1 MQSPIFDTGEEQAA
15 FERGVAMERARQA
28 KEQAN
33 NAADPSAE
41 LAKLRVKAE
50 QIVKDEEINSQDRL
64 THLRAFSDT
73 NTVHRFQ
80 EAELKRMVW
89 DARRAL
95 SGPAGPIE
103 QGGQLH
109 ISEAPWLWDGV
120 FIRGVTNLITAP
132 PKLGKSRLLTSLF
145 GALANGRDEFLGR
158 KLHRGEQ
165 PKFLIVGS
173 DQPERDWAKCLKLA
187 GLLTPDNRMWD
198 CITAL
203 FHKGAPLHLDDEGI
217 DTIAGYCRKHPDLIV
232 GIDSY
237 HACTA
242 QLGLQEKDA
251 SFADPLLDLQEA
263 TAGYHPTIALIHH
276 SKKGG
281 GTRAS
286 EASRGSNAL
295 PGAVSQTITL
305 NWCQDNTGNPLAP
318 RDNRVKLSTE
328 GREDMP
334 LDMVIEQTD
343 AGWICHGSG
352 EEVAQAQAIQDVID
366 KLTDVQHQALRDMAH
381 HWNATMRGVDAVH
394 LANALNCM
402 PNRAAETISSLDRK
416 HLVQR
421 AGERPA
427 GPKGGKPAKLYRPV
441 DVVLPLFPLA
451 SEIPEE
457 PVVDVDATPV
467 PPKAITGL
475 TDKTDDLVERVEQ
488 AKPEPNPASK
498 ASVKPEKPANAMKEC
513 EQCGK
518 HFEANTRGRP
528 KKHCSKKCKDKAANE
543 ARRTRRKDSYA
554 GQSS

>member
-1 MQSPIFDTGEEQAA
+1 MALLWSAPGKQKNKPTTQRIHPLTGKASGQGRADRQGRGDQLTRSPHTPASVQRHQHSSSVP
-15 FERGVAMERARQA
+15 RGRA
-28 KEQAN
+28 E
-33 NAADPSAE
+33 
-41 LAKLRVKAE
+41 
-50 QIVKDEEINSQDRL
+50 
-64 THLRAFSDT
+64 
-73 NTVHRFQ
+73 
-80 EAELKRMVW
+80 RMVW

-198 CITAL
+198 CIMRCFTRV
-203 FHKGAPLHLDDEGI
+203 PLHLDDEGI

-286 EASRGSNAL
+286 EARRGSNAL

-366 KLTDVQHQALRDMAH
+366 KLKTVSTKRCGI
-381 HWNATMRGVDAVH
+381 WR
-394 LANALNCM
+394 
-402 PNRAAETISSLDRK
+402 
-416 HLVQR
+416 
-421 AGERPA
+421 
-427 GPKGGKPAKLYRPV
+427 
-441 DVVLPLFPLA
+441 
-451 SEIPEE
+451 
-457 PVVDVDATPV
+457 
-467 PPKAITGL
+467 ITG
-475 TDKTDDLVERVEQ
+475 T
-488 AKPEPNPASK
+488 PP
-498 ASVKPEKPANAMKEC
+498 C
-513 EQCGK
+513 E
-518 HFEANTRGRP
+518 ALM
-528 KKHCSKKCKDKAANE
+528 
-543 ARRTRRKDSYA
+543 
-554 GQSS
+554 QSIWPMP